1 MRPTVAISLLVAVAT
16 VGYTQPT
23 SSVTDSYDSSATWAA
38 LNQSQAEGN
47 FYSGMR
53 QRLESIEFVCTS
65 KSDALTGCV
74 KETESASCVYSESI
88 EFNSSGV
95 SHYSLDK
102 NCAA

>member
-16 VGYTQPT
+16 VGCTQPT

-47 FYSGMR
+47 FYSAMR
-53 QRLESIEFVCTS
+53 QRLEDIKFVCSS
-65 KSDALTGCV
+65 KSEGLTGCV
-74 KETESASCVYSESI
+74 KQTKRARCTYSESI